1 MIQFHAIPA
10 PSMKPDPETN
20 ASPHLQRRFGLLQA
34 TALNM
39 TNMVGIGPFITIP
52 LLMSALG
59 GPQAMVG
66 WLIALLIAIP
76 DGMVWSELGA
86 AMPGSGGSYLYLR
99 EAFGRETFGRLMAFL
114 FIWQFIFSGPL
125 EIASGIIGFIQYSG
139 YFWPDMTRLQRNLLS
154 TGMGV
159 VAIWLLYRKTGAI
172 AKITVSLWIGTL
184 LTTAA
189 VIVTGAMHFDRK
201 LAFDF
206 PPGAFNLSLG
216 FLFGLGAASRFG
228 MYDYLGYYDVC
239 YIGDEVKNPGKVIP
253 RSIIISVIGVALIY
267 LAMNLS
273 IIGVVP
279 WRKFVPAEGNRNADF
294 VVSIFMEQI
303 YGPKVASLFTGMVLW
318 TTVGSVF
325 ALLLGY
331 SRIPYAAA
339 QDGYFFKV
347 FSRLHPRK
355 NFPHIS
361 LLVIGVIS
369 IFCSFFSLGMVIDA
383 LMTTRILVQFIGQIC
398 AVTLLR
404 KRAPSLSRPYRVWL
418 YPLPSLIALAGWI
431 FIFATSD
438 WRIILFGLGTLCAGI
453 LFFLAWSSATH
464 RWPFAKDRPVQPSTF

>member
-1 MIQFHAIPA
+1 MTPGL
-10 PSMKPDPETN
+10 PT
-20 ASPHLQRRFGLLQA
+20 ASHPRLARRFNLLQA

-59 GPQAMVG
+59 GPQAMIG
-66 WLIALLIAIP
+66 WLIAMLIAIP

-125 EIASGIIGFIQYSG
+125 EIASGLIGFIQYSG
-139 YFWPDMTRLQRNLLS
+139 YFLPNLTTLGRNLLA
-154 TGMGV
+154 TGMGL
-159 VAIWLLYRKTGAI
+159 ATIWLLYRKTDAI
-172 AKITVSLWIGTL
+172 AKIAVSLWIGTL

-189 VIVTGAMHFDRK
+189 VIVTGALHFDRM

-206 PPGAFNLSLG
+206 PPGAFHLSG
-216 FLFGLGAASRFG
+216 KFLLGLGAACRFG

-253 RSIIISVIGVALIY
+253 RSIIISVVGVALIY

-279 WRKFVPAEGNRNADF
+279 WREFVPAEGNPKADF
-294 VVSIFMEQI
+294 VVSLFMEKV
-303 YGPKVASLFTGMVLW
+303 YGPRIATIFTAMVLW

-339 QDGYFFKV
+339 QDGYFFSI
-347 FSRLHPRK
+347 FGRLHPRK
-355 NFPHIS
+355 QFPHVS
-361 LLVIGVIS
+361 LLVIGGMS
-369 IFCSFFSLGMVIDA
+369 ILCSFVSLSMVIDA
-383 LMTTRILVQFIGQIC
+383 LMTTRILVQFIGQIF

-404 KRAPSLSRPYRVWL
+404 RRAPAGERPYRIWL
-418 YPLPSLIALAGWI
+418 YPLPSLVALAGWI

-438 WRIILFGLGTLCAGI
+438 VKIILFGLGTLAAGM
-453 LFFLAWSSATH
+453 LFFLIWSFATR
-464 RWPFAKDRPVQPSTF
+464 RWPFRPPAAPAIG